1 MPDTYWMTAGRVPST
16 LDVDPAFAALA
27 GPEVSLLDMG
37 CGDGRTLAGMDER
50 VRGRGGAAP
59 GARGPLWAGVDVN
72 PPSLAAGRERGLPR
86 TAFVR
91 ADLARDGYLPSFC
104 TACYRLGR
112 TGEHF
117 MEIAK
122 PGDIHQFCDPNAV
135 LTTLDTPGARRA
147 VLAEAARVLARGLT
161 LSDFLLTPEVP
172 LYRERYERGLRETG
186 EWGTFRVM
194 DGERYLYTA
203 HHYTLE
209 ELETLLAEAGF
220 SRIALGRVAS
230 RTRSGNLINGVRG
243 MAFLD

>member
-1 MPDTYWMTAGRVPST
+1 MPDAYWMTAGRVPSS

-27 GPEVSLLDMG
+27 GPDVSLLDMG
-37 CGDGRTLAGMDER
+37 CGDGRILAELDER
-50 VRGRGGAAP
+50 VRGLGGTGP
-59 GARGPLWAGVDVN
+59 GDAGPPWAGVDVN

-91 ADLARDGYLPSFC
+91 ADLARLPFAGKSFD
-104 TACYRLGR
+104 YGIL
-112 TGEHF
+112 H
-117 MEIAK
+117 
-122 PGDIHQFCDPNAV
+122 AV

-147 VLAEAARVLARGLT
+147 VLSEAARVLARGLT
-161 LSDFLLTPEVP
+161 ISDFLLTPEAP

-194 DGERYLYTA
+194 DGDRYLYTA
-203 HHYTLE
+203 HHYALE
-209 ELETLLAEAGF
+209 ELENLLSEAGF
-220 SRIALGRVAS
+220 ARIGLKRIAS